1 MFSQLFFLKKK
12 TKTKKRKLIKPL
24 FQTYK
29 QEKPKSQDEQGKKED
44 PSKKKKKT

>member
-1 MFSQLFFLKKK
+1 MFSQLFSKKENK
-12 TKTKKRKLIKPL
+12 DKKRKLIKPL